1 MTVTLAAQNAGEAAV
16 FWICGALAVLGAM
29 GMLFSRKA
37 VHSALFLAMTMINLA
52 ILYVSLS
59 APFLGMVQVIVYTG
73 AIMMLFLFVL
83 MVVGVDSSD
92 SLVETLKGQ
101 RPAAILFGIGF
112 GVLLVGLL
120 NSTVAGMPAGS
131 LEEANTV
138 NGGNVQGIAEQIF
151 TKYVFAFEVTSALLI
166 TAALG
171 AMILTHREHVDPKPT
186 QREMS
191 TARFKGGHPSPLPP
205 PGTYARHNAVDTP
218 ALLPDGSAAEI
229 SVPRPM
235 AVQHSEV
242 DRVDVEEVD
251 EVMHQH
257 NVVVDEIEHGQ
268 ADEGEGK

>member
-1 MTVTLAAQNAGEAAV
+1 MAPNTPAPIPIEAPV
-16 FWICGALAVLGAM
+16 
-29 GMLFSRKA
+29 
-37 VHSALFLAMTMINLA
+37 
-52 ILYVSLS
+52 
-59 APFLGMVQVIVYTG
+59 
-73 AIMMLFLFVL
+73 
-83 MVVGVDSSD
+83 
-92 SLVETLKGQ
+92 
-101 RPAAILFGIGF
+101 
-112 GVLLVGLL
+112 L
-120 NSTVAGMPAGS
+120 NSAVAGMPAGS
-131 LEEANTV
+131 LEEANSV